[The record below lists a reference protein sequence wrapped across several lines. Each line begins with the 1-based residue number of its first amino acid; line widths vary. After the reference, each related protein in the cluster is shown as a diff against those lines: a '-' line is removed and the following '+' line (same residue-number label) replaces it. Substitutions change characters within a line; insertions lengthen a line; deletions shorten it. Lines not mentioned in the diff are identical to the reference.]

1 MAILNRKTRI
11 RQHERGFTLVEI
23 MVGMVVAMLG
33 IIIMM
38 QMMSVFENQK
48 RTTTGGDDAQNAGAI
63 ALYDIQQNIQQAGYC
78 FATGASAVQPTHATV
93 GALRPVMI
101 NVGTLASN
109 AIRDANTDTILVTY
123 GNDACPPESASGVV
137 AATTMVMRA
146 YAVLNGN
153 LMQCDYLATDCAL
166 PANWAQIAG
175 DVISLKAECTGNQS
189 VRVALVT
196 MNHQLEKTPVTSAA
210 PTWAGAT
217 AIDLAAAPVD
227 AAATALAAS
236 AASAAW
242 QFYRYKTFETL
253 TPIRNTLWS
262 GGTGC

>member
-1 MAILNRKTRI
+1 MPLLNPTTHI
-11 RQHERGFTLVEI
+11 RQRELGFTLVEI
-23 MVGMVVAMLG
+23 MVGMVIAMLG

-38 QMMSVFENQK
+38 QMMSVFEGQK
-48 RTTTGGDDAQNAGAI
+48 RTTTGGDDAQNSGAI
-63 ALYDIQQNIQQAGYC
+63 ALYGIQLNIQQAGYC
-78 FATGASAVQPTHATV
+78 FSTGASAVQPTHATV

-101 NVGTLASN
+101 NVATLASN
-109 AIRDANTDTILVTY
+109 AIRDANTDTILVSY
-123 GNDACPPESASGVV
+123 GNDACPPESASGV
-137 AATTMVMRA
+137 AAAATMVMQA

-166 PANWAQIAG
+166 PASWTQIAG
-175 DVISLKAECTGNQS
+175 DVISLKAECNANQS

-196 MNHQLEKTPVTSAA
+196 MNRQLEKTPVTAAA
-210 PTWAGAT
+210 PTWSGAT
-217 AIDLAAAPVD
+217 AINLTAAPVD

-242 QFYRYKTFETL
+242 QFYRYKSFETL